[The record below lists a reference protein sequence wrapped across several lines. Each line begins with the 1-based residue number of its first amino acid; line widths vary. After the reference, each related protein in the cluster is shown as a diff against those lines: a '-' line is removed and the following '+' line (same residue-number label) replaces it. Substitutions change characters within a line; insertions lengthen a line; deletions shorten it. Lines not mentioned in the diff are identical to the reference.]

1 MVIKDCFL
9 TILNNFKIRNFS
21 GVFGPPIGKKCVM
34 FVDDLNLPQP
44 DPHGAYPPLE
54 LLRQMLD
61 HSTWYDVKKEVSALK
76 LEDIQVLVQM

>member
-1 MVIKDCFL
+1 MFCV
-9 TILNNFKIRNFS
+9 

-61 HSTWYDVKKEVSALK
+61 HATWFDVKKEVNTLR
-76 LEDIQVLVQM
+76 LEDIQVRLPLCYKWHFHNKA